1 MVENKMIQVL
11 QKAKGADGK
20 LKDAANDLISKH
32 FYWKDSTPA
41 TETAGDGAANGTSLC
56 TISISAYKRF
66 ICTHLMVSTDVGA
79 VIRVGTGTI
88 GSMTDI
94 YPIDLMDGGGIVI
107 ITEDSPIF
115 DYDNSASASAT
126 TLRMYVPQTAKGVPT
141 NNDTNHHFDAFMGGY
156 EY

>member
-1 MVENKMIQVL
+1 MVDDKMMQVL

-20 LKDAANDLISKH
+20 LKDAASDLISKH
-32 FYWKDSTPA
+32 FYWKQATPA

-56 TISISAYKRF
+56 TISITAYKRF
-66 ICTHLMVSTDVGA
+66 ICTHLMASTDVGA
-79 VIRVGTGTI
+79 VIRVGTGAL

-107 ITEDSPIF
+107 ITEDSVIF
-115 DYDNSASASAT
+115 HYDNSAGASAV
-126 TLRMYVPQTAKGVPT
+126 TLRMYVPQTAKGAAT
-141 NNDTNHHFDAFMGGY
+141 NNDAFHHFDAFMGGY